1 LSKEISPAIPNIW
14 ADASAINLDF
24 SVAYHKLKSSFD
36 VLGLFLP
43 APLVILD
50 LLMMGVGF
58 MFLGVY
64 PLSVPVSSR
73 SQ

>member
-1 LSKEISPAIPNIW
+1 MSRTPT
-14 ADASAINLDF
+14 AINLDF
-24 SVAYHKLKSSFD
+24 SAAYHKLKSSMDGIILIF
-36 VLGLFLP
+36 
-43 APLVILD
+43 APIPLAILD